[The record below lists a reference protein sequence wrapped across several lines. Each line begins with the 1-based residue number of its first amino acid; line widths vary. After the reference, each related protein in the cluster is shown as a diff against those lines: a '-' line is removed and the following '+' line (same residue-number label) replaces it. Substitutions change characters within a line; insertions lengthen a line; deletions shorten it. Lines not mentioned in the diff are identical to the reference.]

1 MSQKLPDQ
9 EEKVQFTFQTQLK
22 PVGTSR
28 RSNVKVAPINAST
41 KSESIMSMA
50 ETEEN
55 KSEVLPFKQIEVE
68 VENETEIR

>member
-1 MSQKLPDQ
+1 
-9 EEKVQFTFQTQLK
+9 
-22 PVGTSR
+22 
-28 RSNVKVAPINAST
+28 
-41 KSESIMSMA
+41 MSMV